1 MTQLSTMTMVAG
13 TTADGHFESGLANAH
28 KRSANK
34 FYATVND
41 SDDTF
46 NNNNNNEGKSQ
57 LNSISDQSEYD
68 PKDKEV
74 AEEEEEYEYLGIKFK
89 QPLKVINAVSIIGFH
104 LVSLY
109 AFLVNFRSPHFF
121 TVAWAFIVGGIGGF
135 GVTAGAHRHWSH
147 KAYKAKT
154 PLRVILALC
163 FSVAGQNTIFDW
175 TRDHRVHHKFSE
187 TDADPHNSNRGFFF
201 AHVGWLMMKKHP
213 DVIRKGNQVDM
224 SDILADP
231 VVQWHQKYF
240 VPLKLLLCFV
250 LPTITPVYM
259 WNEEWIISIFT
270 LSFIRYVFALNF
282 TWLVNSAAHMW
293 GNKPYDRKINP
304 SENLTVSLVSMGEG
318 WHNYHHTFPWDYKA
332 AEFGDFR
339 YNITTSILRL
349 FAKIGWA
356 YDLKEPSQ
364 ELIRKTIARNGDGSH
379 HEHGHRSMPDEI
391 PMEADEN
398 SNLVE

>member
-1 MTQLSTMTMVAG
+1 MTQLSTMTMIAG
-13 TTADGHFESGLANAH
+13 ATDDGHYANGFANGDMN
-28 KRSANK
+28 SANK
-34 FYATVND
+34 FYETVNE
-41 SDDTF
+41 SDATF
-46 NNNNNNEGKSQ
+46 NNNNYEGKSM
-57 LNSISDQSEYD
+57 LNCKSDQSDYD
-68 PKDKEV
+68 PKGKNESEKD
-74 AEEEEEYEYLGIKFK
+74 YMFLGIKFK
-89 QPLKVINAVSIIGFH
+89 QPLKVVNAVSIIGFH

-109 AFLVNFRSPHFF
+109 AFLVNFRSPHLF
-121 TVAWAFIVGGIGGF
+121 TVLWAFLVGGIGGF
-135 GVTAGAHRHWSH
+135 GVTAGAHRLWSH
-147 KAYKAKT
+147 RSYKAKT
-154 PLRVILALC
+154 QLRVILALC

-240 VPLKLLLCFV
+240 VPLKILLCFV
-250 LPTITPVYM
+250 IPSVTPVYF
-259 WNEEWIISIFT
+259 WNEEWTIAIFT
-270 LSFIRYVFALNF
+270 MAFIRYVFQLNF

-304 SENLTVSLVSMGEG
+304 SENLGVSLVSMGEG

-332 AEFGDFR
+332 AEMGDFR
-339 YNITTSILRL
+339 YNITTSIINL

-356 YDLKEPSQ
+356 YDLKQPSK
-364 ELIRKTIARNGDGSH
+364 ELIRKTIERSGDGSH
-379 HEHGHRSMPDEI
+379 TEHGMRCMPEEV

-398 SNLVE
+398 SNLVD

>member
-1 MTQLSTMTMVAG
+1 MTQLSTMTMIAG
-13 TTADGHFESGLANAH
+13 ATDDGHYANGFANGDMN
-28 KRSANK
+28 SANK
-34 FYATVND
+34 FYETVNE
-41 SDDTF
+41 SDATF
-46 NNNNNNEGKSQ
+46 NNNNYEGKSM
-57 LNSISDQSEYD
+57 LNCKSDQSDYD
-68 PKDKEV
+68 PKGKNESEKD
-74 AEEEEEYEYLGIKFK
+74 YMFLGIKFK
-89 QPLKVINAVSIIGFH
+89 QPLKVVNAVSIIGFH

-109 AFLVNFRSPHFF
+109 AFLVNFRSPHLF
-121 TVAWAFIVGGIGGF
+121 TVLWAFLVGGIGGF
-135 GVTAGAHRHWSH
+135 GVTAGAHRLWSH
-147 KAYKAKT
+147 RSYKAKT
-154 PLRVILALC
+154 QLRVILALC

-240 VPLKLLLCFV
+240 VPLKILLCFV
-250 LPTITPVYM
+250 IPSVTPVYF
-259 WNEEWIISIFT
+259 WNEEWAIAIFT
-270 LSFIRYVFALNF
+270 MAFIRYVFQLNF

-293 GNKPYDRKINP
+293 GNKPFDRKINP
-304 SENLTVSLVSMGEG
+304 SENLGVSLVSMGEG

-332 AEFGDFR
+332 AEIGDFR
-339 YNITTSILRL
+339 YNITTSIINL

-356 YDLKEPSQ
+356 YDLKQPSK
-364 ELIRKTIARNGDGSH
+364 ELIRKTIERSGDGSH
-379 HEHGHRSMPDEI
+379 PEHGMRCMPEEV

-398 SNLVE
+398 SNLVD